1 MTSHASTYRSLQ
13 VPSLHCLSLPTSP
26 PPLLK
31 KPSLNKDS
39 MKNYR
44 PVSNLSFLSKV
55 LENVVVNQLNTH
67 IDSSNTSNQYQSAYR
82 KFHSTETA
90 LLKIHSDILASMDAG
105 KVTALA
111 LLDLSA
117 AFDTIDHTILLSR
130 LDDWFGV
137 TGKALNWFKSYLT
150 GRCQRITIGDCLSY
164 KADFKFGVPQGSVWV
179 LCFSRSIP
187 LHWAAWSLNTL
198 SLTTSMLMTAS
209 CMFPL
214 HQGTLQQHW
223 KVYSHVWP
231 LSSHGC
237 RPINWNWTQIK
248 LNSSLL
254 GMNDSGANTSLCF
267 QLSFSVSKLTLLNL
281 LVISV

>member
-1 MTSHASTYRSLQ
+1 
-13 VPSLHCLSLPTSP
+13 
-26 PPLLK
+26 
-31 KPSLNKDS
+31 
-39 MKNYR
+39 
-44 PVSNLSFLSKV
+44 
-55 LENVVVNQLNTH
+55 
-67 IDSSNTSNQYQSAYR
+67 
-82 KFHSTETA
+82 
-90 LLKIHSDILASMDAG
+90 MDAAR
-105 KVTALA
+105 VTALT

-117 AFDTIDHTILLSR
+117 AFDTIHHTFLLSR

-137 TGKALNWFKSYLT
+137 TGKALNWFESYLT
-150 GRCQRITIGDCLSY
+150 GRCQMIKIGDCLSS
-164 KADFKFGVPQGSVWV
+164 KADLTFGVPQFWV

-214 HQGTLQQHW
+214 HQGTLHQHW
-223 KVYSHVWP
+223 MVYSHVWP

-237 RPINWNWTQIK
+237 RRINWNWTQIK

-254 GMNDSGANTSLCF
+254 GTNDGGANTSLFF
-267 QLSFSVSKLTLLNL
+267 QLSFSVSKPTLLTL